1 MPSEKNF
8 TEKNLILGRPQ
19 CRKNGLVYVLNFV
32 RKKKNFCSKKI
43 LICSKEKEFLFEENS
58 NFFRTK
64 SDFPSDKI
72 LARPKYT
79 R

>member
-8 TEKNLILGRPQ
+8 TEKNSILGRPQ
-19 CRKNGLVYVLNFV
+19 CRKNGLVY
-32 RKKKNFCSKKI
+32 I
-43 LICSKEKEFLFEENS
+43 LFCSKEKEFLFEENS

>member
-19 CRKNGLVYVLNFV
+19 CRKKKEFNF
-32 RKKKNFCSKKI
+32 RQTAMSKKRPRI
-43 LICSKEKEFLFEENS
+43 CLEFCSKEKEFLFEENS